1 MNLPTPPGF
10 GPGYAAQRYSHT
22 PMTRLPPGIAM
33 YCSRRRGWGFWGG
46 TYGYPPAGR
55 GKPPPR
61 SPPPEAIATTVQCP
75 GHSYICPS
83 GNPSPESLRMRL
95 PTVYRPALPPPRGA
109 SEEAAGRAGWGLRVP
124 PCERQGRG
132 ACPPPR
138 RPLPQRGYPPRSSVL
153 GLVEKNL
160 IPSISVPHLTF
171 SGKPSLEPLPIHGF
185 PLAIATDRAGWG
197 LGGGTYGYSPVGRG
211 DPLPQWQ

>member
-75 GHSYICPS
+75 PFLYLPS
-83 GNPSPESLRMRL
+83 GNPSPESPDAAPHRVSPR
-95 PTVYRPALPPPRGA
+95 TAPPRGRVRRPQ
-109 SEEAAGRAGWGLRVP
+109 AGRGGGCST
-124 PCERQGRG
+124 PCERRG
-132 ACPPPR
+132 GGLPLPVGPPPKGISTTV
-138 RPLPQRGYPPRSSVL
+138 QCIGIGGS
-153 GLVEKNL
+153 L

-197 LGGGTYGYSPVGRG
+197 LRVGLTGTHLRGGAT
-211 DPLPQWQ
+211 LPQWQ

>member
-1 MNLPTPPGF
+1 MALHPLGVHMNLPTPPGF

-33 YCSRRRGWGFWGG
+33 YCSRRRGWG
-46 TYGYPPAGR
+46 
-55 GKPPPR
+55 
-61 SPPPEAIATTVQCP
+61 
-75 GHSYICPS
+75 
-83 GNPSPESLRMRL
+83 L
-95 PTVYRPALPPPRGA
+95 
-109 SEEAAGRAGWGLRVP
+109 
-124 PCERQGRG
+124 
-132 ACPPPR
+132 
-138 RPLPQRGYPPRSSVL
+138 GYPPRSSVL

-197 LGGGTYGYSPVGRG
+197 LRGGTYGYSPAGRG

>member
-61 SPPPEAIATTVQCP
+61 SPPPEAIVTTVHCP
-75 GHSYICPS
+75 GEPGDTPRSPS
-83 GNPSPESLRMRL
+83 TLRRVGMITRTNTGVQQSLNLADSQPGTQVHPCGKFAPM
-95 PTVYRPALPPPRGA
+95 GA
-109 SEEAAGRAGWGLRVP
+109 
-124 PCERQGRG
+124 
-132 ACPPPR
+132 
-138 RPLPQRGYPPRSSVL
+138 RPLPAQAGPGARW
-153 GLVEKNL
+153 N
-160 IPSISVPHLTF
+160 
-171 SGKPSLEPLPIHGF
+171 
-185 PLAIATDRAGWG
+185 RAGEPPNRQSHIEREV
-197 LGGGTYGYSPVGRG
+197 LMGGSTPTQSSRPPACG
-211 DPLPQWQ
+211 W